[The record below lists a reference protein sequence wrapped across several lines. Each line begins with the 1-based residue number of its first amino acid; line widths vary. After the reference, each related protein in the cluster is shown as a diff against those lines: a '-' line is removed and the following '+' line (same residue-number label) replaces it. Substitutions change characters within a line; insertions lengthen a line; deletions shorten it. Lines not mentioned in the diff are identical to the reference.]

1 MQLMMQKRRQSSYNN
16 NINEQ
21 QQQQHP
27 HDRITP
33 LPYNTVPIIHHNN
46 KSLLQ
51 SSFTKHLQQSSFLFP
66 ELKKNSMNSSSSD
79 NNSCSL
85 STTNKSVATNSNSS
99 DMKIPPQPP
108 QLATAMAA
116 TCSSMTGNINSTTC
130 TPQNCND
137 KKKKKKE
144 KKSVHFNKDLQ
155 INYYPPNNKLY
166 HNSED
171 QISSNNAL
179 LWYTPQDYNK
189 FKFQA
194 AKSAGVKLINMVPS
208 QDDDISNSKQRDEFK
223 ERRKQLQSSI
233 FVMVGNF
240 DTKLKKENED
250 TNIISVT
257 AADAISSESSSSRST
272 DTILPT
278 IDNNAKKRD
287 NTTKKR
293 KTMSY
298 HNENE
303 YNDQHAA
310 IIVDVDSN
318 NKEKEEEVTV
328 CKRGLGYHFS
338 TSRKRTRHTSRLA
351 VLAWQKALHQSDK
364 NDEPSSKKAA
374 VSSEAV
380 SAAATNAVAGGGVTN
395 NKVSSRALLKVAEAA
410 AVSVSA
416 ANANAKS
423 NTNSSANVNNNSN
436 SNSNSKSST
445 ELQNDKQL
453 LTLSII
459 SSKCSRTSRH
469 EAIWR
474 GDVDYRI
481 AYPER
486 FADADDG
493 QSSVH
498 NGNQQQP
505 AATKSH
511 GHGTRNVVH
520 GVEASNNMGSNDKK
534 RLVGNNGTTR
544 IKRRKVTTDD
554 SNDIVPLSCPNE
566 SIDEA
571 LSPETIGYLVKGI
584 LHADV

>member
-1 MQLMMQKRRQSSYNN
+1 
-16 NINEQ
+16 
-21 QQQQHP
+21 
-27 HDRITP
+27 
-33 LPYNTVPIIHHNN
+33 
-46 KSLLQ
+46 
-51 SSFTKHLQQSSFLFP
+51 
-66 ELKKNSMNSSSSD
+66 MNSSSD
-79 NNSCSL
+79 NSCSL
-85 STTNKSVATNSNSS
+85 STTNKSVATNSS
-99 DMKIPPQPP
+99 DTKIPPQL
-108 QLATAMAA
+108 LATATAA
-116 TCSSMTGNINSTTC
+116 TCSSSSMISSINSTTC

-137 KKKKKKE
+137 KKKKKK
-144 KKSVHFNKDLQ
+144 KKSVHFNKELQ
-155 INYYPPNNKLY
+155 INYPPNNLS

-171 QISSNNAL
+171 LSSNNAL

-194 AKSAGVKLINMVPS
+194 AKSAGVNLNIMVPS
-208 QDDDISNSKQRDEFK
+208 KDNDISNSKQRDDEFK
-223 ERRKQLQSSI
+223 ERRRQLQSI

-250 TNIISVT
+250 TNIIIT
-257 AADAISSESSSSRST
+257 AANAISSESSSSRST
-272 DTILPT
+272 DTIIPT
-278 IDNNAKKRD
+278 IIDNAKKRD
-287 NTTKKR
+287 NTKKR

-318 NKEKEEEVTV
+318 IEKEKEEEVTV

-351 VLAWQKALHQSDK
+351 VLAWQKALQQSDK
-364 NDEPSSKKAA
+364 NDDSSKKVA
-374 VSSEAV
+374 VSSVAV
-380 SAAATNAVAGGGVTN
+380 SAAAANTVAGGGVTN
-395 NKVSSRALLKVAEAA
+395 NKVSSRALLNVAEATA
-410 AVSVSA
+410 AVLA
-416 ANANAKS
+416 ANAKS
-423 NTNSSANVNNNSN
+423 NTNSSANDDN
-436 SNSNSKSST
+436 NSNSKSST

-486 FADADDG
+486 FADADG

-498 NGNQQQP
+498 NGNQQQQS
-505 AATKSH
+505 AAAKIH

-520 GVEASNNMGSNDKK
+520 GEVSNNMGSNDKK
-534 RLVGNNGTTR
+534 RAVGNDGTRR

-554 SNDIVPLSCPNE
+554 SNNIVPLSCPNE

>member
-1 MQLMMQKRRQSSYNN
+1 
-16 NINEQ
+16 
-21 QQQQHP
+21 
-27 HDRITP
+27 
-33 LPYNTVPIIHHNN
+33 
-46 KSLLQ
+46 
-51 SSFTKHLQQSSFLFP
+51 
-66 ELKKNSMNSSSSD
+66 MNSSSD
-79 NNSCSL
+79 NSCSL
-85 STTNKSVATNSNSS
+85 STTNKSVATNSS
-99 DMKIPPQPP
+99 DTKIPPQL
-108 QLATAMAA
+108 LATATAA
-116 TCSSMTGNINSTTC
+116 TCSSSSMISSINSTTC

-137 KKKKKKE
+137 KKKKKK
-144 KKSVHFNKDLQ
+144 KKSVHFNKELQ
-155 INYYPPNNKLY
+155 INYPPNNLS

-171 QISSNNAL
+171 LSSNNAL

-194 AKSAGVKLINMVPS
+194 AKSAGVNLNIMVPS
-208 QDDDISNSKQRDEFK
+208 KDNDISNSKQRDDEFK
-223 ERRKQLQSSI
+223 ERRRQLQSI

-250 TNIISVT
+250 TNIIIT
-257 AADAISSESSSSRST
+257 AAANISSESSSRST
-272 DTILPT
+272 DTIIPT
-278 IDNNAKKRD
+278 IIDNNAKKRD
-287 NTTKKR
+287 NTKKR

-318 NKEKEEEVTV
+318 IEKEKEEEVTV

-351 VLAWQKALHQSDK
+351 VLAWQKALQQSDK
-364 NDEPSSKKAA
+364 NDDSSKKVA
-374 VSSEAV
+374 VSSVAV
-380 SAAATNAVAGGGVTN
+380 SAAAANTVAGGGVTN
-395 NKVSSRALLKVAEAA
+395 NKVSSRALLNVAEATA
-410 AVSVSA
+410 AVLA
-416 ANANAKS
+416 ANAKS
-423 NTNSSANVNNNSN
+423 NTNSSANDDN
-436 SNSNSKSST
+436 NSNSKSST
-445 ELQNDKQL
+445 ELQNDKQI

-486 FADADDG
+486 FADADG

-498 NGNQQQP
+498 NGNQQQQS
-505 AATKSH
+505 AAAKIH

-520 GVEASNNMGSNDKK
+520 GEVSNNMGSNDKK
-534 RLVGNNGTTR
+534 RAVGNDGTRR

-554 SNDIVPLSCPNE
+554 SNNIVPLSCPNE

>member
-1 MQLMMQKRRQSSYNN
+1 
-16 NINEQ
+16 
-21 QQQQHP
+21 
-27 HDRITP
+27 
-33 LPYNTVPIIHHNN
+33 
-46 KSLLQ
+46 
-51 SSFTKHLQQSSFLFP
+51 
-66 ELKKNSMNSSSSD
+66 MNSSSD
-79 NNSCSL
+79 NSCSL

-99 DMKIPPQPP
+99 DMTIPPQPA
-108 QLATAMAA
+108 QLATAMTA
-116 TCSSMTGNINSTTC
+116 TCSSMTSSINSTTC

-137 KKKKKKE
+137 KKKKKK
-144 KKSVHFNKDLQ
+144 KKSVHFNKELQ
-155 INYYPPNNKLY
+155 INYPPNNLS

-171 QISSNNAL
+171 LSSNNAL

-194 AKSAGVKLINMVPS
+194 AKSAGVNLNIMVPS
-208 QDDDISNSKQRDEFK
+208 KDNDISNSKQRDDEFK
-223 ERRKQLQSSI
+223 ERRRQLQSI

-250 TNIISVT
+250 TNIIIT
-257 AADAISSESSSSRST
+257 AANAISSESSSSRST
-272 DTILPT
+272 DTIIPT
-278 IDNNAKKRD
+278 IIDNAKKRD
-287 NTTKKR
+287 NTKKR

-318 NKEKEEEVTV
+318 IEKEKEEEVTV

-351 VLAWQKALHQSDK
+351 VLAWQKALQQSDK
-364 NDEPSSKKAA
+364 NDDSSKKVA
-374 VSSEAV
+374 VSSVAV
-380 SAAATNAVAGGGVTN
+380 SAAAANTVAGGGVTN
-395 NKVSSRALLKVAEAA
+395 NKVSSRALLNVAEATA
-410 AVSVSA
+410 AVLA
-416 ANANAKS
+416 ANAKS
-423 NTNSSANVNNNSN
+423 NTNSSANDDN
-436 SNSNSKSST
+436 NSNSKSST

-486 FADADDG
+486 FADADG

-498 NGNQQQP
+498 NGNQQQQS
-505 AATKSH
+505 AAAKIH

-520 GVEASNNMGSNDKK
+520 GEVSNNMGSNDKK
-534 RLVGNNGTTR
+534 RAVGNDGTRR

-554 SNDIVPLSCPNE
+554 SNNIVPLSCPNE

>member
-1 MQLMMQKRRQSSYNN
+1 
-16 NINEQ
+16 
-21 QQQQHP
+21 
-27 HDRITP
+27 
-33 LPYNTVPIIHHNN
+33 
-46 KSLLQ
+46 
-51 SSFTKHLQQSSFLFP
+51 
-66 ELKKNSMNSSSSD
+66 MNSSSD
-79 NNSCSL
+79 NSCSL
-85 STTNKSVATNSNSS
+85 STTNKSVATNSS
-99 DMKIPPQPP
+99 DTKIPPQL
-108 QLATAMAA
+108 LATATAA
-116 TCSSMTGNINSTTC
+116 TCSSSSMISSINSTTC

-137 KKKKKKE
+137 KKKKKK

-155 INYYPPNNKLY
+155 INYPPNNLS

-171 QISSNNAL
+171 LSSNNAL

-194 AKSAGVKLINMVPS
+194 AKSAGVNLNIMVPS
-208 QDDDISNSKQRDEFK
+208 KDNDISNSKQRDDEFK
-223 ERRKQLQSSI
+223 ERRRQLQSI

-250 TNIISVT
+250 TNIIIT
-257 AADAISSESSSSRST
+257 AANAISSESSSSRST
-272 DTILPT
+272 DTIIPT
-278 IDNNAKKRD
+278 IIDNAKKRD
-287 NTTKKR
+287 NTKKR

-318 NKEKEEEVTV
+318 IEKEKEEEVTV

-351 VLAWQKALHQSDK
+351 VLAWQKALQQSDK
-364 NDEPSSKKAA
+364 NDDSSKKVA
-374 VSSEAV
+374 VSSVAV
-380 SAAATNAVAGGGVTN
+380 SAAAANTVAGGGVTN
-395 NKVSSRALLKVAEAA
+395 NKVSSRALLNVAEATA
-410 AVSVSA
+410 AVLA
-416 ANANAKS
+416 ANAKS
-423 NTNSSANVNNNSN
+423 NTNSSANDDN
-436 SNSNSKSST
+436 NSNSKSST
-445 ELQNDKQL
+445 ELQNDKQI

-486 FADADDG
+486 FADADG

-498 NGNQQQP
+498 NGNQQQQS
-505 AATKSH
+505 AAAKIH

-520 GVEASNNMGSNDKK
+520 GEVSNNMGSNDKK
-534 RLVGNNGTTR
+534 RPVGNDGTRR

-554 SNDIVPLSCPNE
+554 SNNIVPLSCPNE